1 MLIKKKGKK
10 RKITSVWNTSAPA
23 ALYQK
28 GCQDP
33 LTERGAQT
41 TRVTAVLEPQN
52 SPGFQNLSTALG
64 ISATS
69 KILESCSD
77 SMLAA
82 YLGRALKVLSNES
95 LRHSC

>member
-1 MLIKKKGKK
+1 MQKFRKK
-10 RKITSVWNTSAPA
+10 RKITSVWNTSATA

-28 GCQDP
+28 DCQDT

-64 ISATS
+64 ISVTS

-77 SMLAA
+77 SMLPA

-95 LRHSC
+95 LRHCC